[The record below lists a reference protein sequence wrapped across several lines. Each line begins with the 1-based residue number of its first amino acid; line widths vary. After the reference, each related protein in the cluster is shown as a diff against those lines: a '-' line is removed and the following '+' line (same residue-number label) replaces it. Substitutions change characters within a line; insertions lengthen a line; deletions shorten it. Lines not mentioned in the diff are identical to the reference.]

1 MATRVAILPVGY
13 LNGFGAPERPWDND
27 TLWGTL
33 RRWRRDRKR
42 TVRIGGQK
50 VKIIGSIGAAET
62 VLNVTDLK
70 CSVGDEAAFDI
81 DPLYAKGFVTE
92 YR

>member
-1 MATRVAILPVGY
+1 MGL
-13 LNGFGAPERPWDND
+13 LQ
-27 TLWGTL
+27 
-33 RRWRRDRKR
+33 RWRKEKKR
-42 TVRIGGQK
+42 TVRIGGQR

-62 VLNVTDLK
+62 VLNVTNLK

-81 DPLYAKGFVTE
+81 DPLYAKGFRRE